1 MHVQLGTGMVH
12 SGAAEAMKGL
22 GHGMGASKVGENRMS
37 QVSNSAEQPV
47 RSKHGHFPVM
57 MG

>member
-1 MHVQLGTGMVH
+1 MVH
-12 SGAAEAMKGL
+12 SGVAEAMKGL

-47 RSKHGHFPVM
+47 GSKHGHFPVM